1 MSNMREVAHVI
12 QNPLLDIGVES
23 ALAILV
29 AADVPCSPCVKR
41 DDLEASEQI
50 QAIDALETYVTKAMG
65 TLTVPRPPVQFEG
78 ATTSQAKPSPLLG
91 EHSRDILAELGWNKE
106 SVETLIHE
114 GAVVQ
119 TQLPE

>member
-1 MSNMREVAHVI
+1 
-12 QNPLLDIGVES
+12 
-23 ALAILV
+23 
-29 AADVPCSPCVKR
+29 
-41 DDLEASEQI
+41 
-50 QAIDALETYVTKAMG
+50 
-65 TLTVPRPPVQFEG
+65 VQFEG

-106 SVETLIHE
+106 SVDALINE